1 MNANEV
7 RRAPSGR
14 TFVVVG
20 DGGDGEF
27 EVAGAIYRYLEPH
40 TSLIETSGRWAGSK
54 FSVPTQQ
61 VERWEVVS

>member
-27 EVAGAIYRYLEPH
+27 EVAGAIYRDLEPH
-40 TSLIETSGRWAGSK
+40 TSLIETSG
-54 FSVPTQQ
+54 
-61 VERWEVVS
+61 